1 MKKRNR
7 RIKYQ
12 HFKRYKQIAE
22 VLIKYGF
29 DFVAEAL
36 VNRGYIPK
44 FVYKIKQVKLKYTRG
59 ERLRLA
65 FQELGPTFIKLG
77 QIMSTRRDIFPDDVI
92 DELAKLQDDVAAFSL
107 QEARE
112 VFEAEMKRC
121 IEDCFISF
129 DSTPTA
135 SASIGQVYQATL
147 KNGEEVVVKI
157 QRPHIKQLIERDL
170 EILFD
175 LAKIFDRHSKDNSPL
190 PLTEVV
196 EEFHYSIMREL
207 DYTFEAR
214 NAEKFGEYFAKDKQ
228 IYIPDIY
235 WEYTGKRVLTMEK
248 INGVKII
255 DYKELEKRGWN
266 LKQLATIGAHS
277 FLKQVF
283 IFGFFHGDPHPGNLF
298 AMDGNKIAYVDFGIV
313 GYLDRGSL
321 KMITDIFTAG
331 ARKDIEKIV
340 NILIEAEAVNSGT
353 DLRRL
358 REDISLLINM
368 YYNMPLKRLNIAD
381 ALRHCMEVAYTNNI
395 KLPSQFIMLL
405 KALITLEG
413 SGKYLH
419 PEFSLSDI
427 AKDFIKEIYMH
438 RLQPQNVLGDIKDYY
453 EEIFDSFKYLPK
465 QMRNFLKKVD
475 NNELQLNL
483 DIAHFDYIVRE
494 LSKMAILISISLI
507 SSALFIGSS
516 MVVFGD
522 HKPQIYGL
530 TALGFGGYTV
540 AALLAA
546 GVIYTVIK
554 EKIRRK

>member
-1 MKKRNR
+1 MKKRSR
-7 RIKYQ
+7 LIKYQ

-44 FVYKIKQVKLKYTRG
+44 FVYKIKQVKQKYSRG

-77 QIMSTRRDIFPDDVI
+77 QIMSTRRDILPEDVI
-92 DELAKLQDDVAAFSL
+92 EELAKLQDDVVPCSL
-107 QEARE
+107 LEARE
-112 VFEAEMKRC
+112 VFEGEMRRD
-121 IEDCFISF
+121 IEDCFMSF
-129 DSTPTA
+129 STLPAA
-135 SASIGQVYQATL
+135 SASIGQVYEATL

-157 QRPHIKQLIERDL
+157 QRPHIRQLIERDL
-170 EILFD
+170 EILYD
-175 LAKIFDRHSKDNSPL
+175 LAKIIDRHSKENSPL
-190 PLTEVV
+190 PLTDVID
-196 EEFHYSIMREL
+196 EFHYSIIREL

-228 IYIPDIY
+228 IYIPSIY

-255 DYKELEKRGWN
+255 DYKELEKRGWD

-283 IFGFFHGDPHPGNLF
+283 IYGFFHGDPHPGNLF
-298 AMDGNKIAYVDFGIV
+298 ALDSNRIAYVDFGIV

-331 ARKDIEKIV
+331 ARKDIERIV
-340 NILIEAEAVNSGT
+340 NILIEAEAVNSDT

-358 REDISLLINM
+358 RDDISLLINM

-395 KLPSQFIMLL
+395 KLPVQFIMLL

-427 AKDFIKEIYMH
+427 AKDFIKEIYIH
-438 RLQPQNVLGDIKDYY
+438 RLQPQNIFGDVKEYY
-453 EEIFDSFKYLPK
+453 EEVFDSFRYLPK
-465 QMRNFLKKVD
+465 QMRNFLKKVE

-483 DIAHFDYIVRE
+483 DIAHFDFIVRE
-494 LSKMAILISISLI
+494 LSKLAILISISLI
-507 SSALFIGSS
+507 SAALFIGSS
-516 MVVFGD
+516 MVVFSD
-522 HKPQIYGL
+522 RSPQIYGL
-530 TALGFGGYTV
+530 TALGFGGYTI

-546 GVIYTVIK
+546 VVIFTALK
-554 EKIRRK
+554 EKIKRS